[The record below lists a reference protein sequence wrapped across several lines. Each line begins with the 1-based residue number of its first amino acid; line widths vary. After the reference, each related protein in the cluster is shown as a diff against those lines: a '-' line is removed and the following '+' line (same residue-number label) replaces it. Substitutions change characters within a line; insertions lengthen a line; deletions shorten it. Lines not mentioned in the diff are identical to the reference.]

1 MKERIEELS
10 EEIIRI
16 PAISLA
22 GGLVQTYLNALVNE
36 ALERAAK
43 ECDGISENHWP
54 GLDAGASGKCA
65 ESIRKLKV

>member
-1 MKERIEELS
+1 MKERIEEFS

-36 ALERAAK
+36 AIEMAAAV
-43 ECDGISENHWP
+43 CNNVNDQMGP
-54 GLDAGASGKCA
+54 GNEANWGDICA